1 MFLFD
6 LEWIVFTL
14 WDYPMSFI
22 ELFGT
27 ITGLITVWLAARN
40 NIWTWPIG
48 LINVS
53 SFFII
58 FWQVQLYADMFLQLY
73 FFGMSIYG
81 WLYWYGQKDVVEKIT
96 FLSSKSRL
104 ISLIIIIIGVFI
116 VGAVISKIHIYFP
129 EVFVKPAAYPY
140 FDAFTTVVSII
151 ASIWM
156 ARRILESWV
165 LWILVDIVAIG
176 LYFLKGIKL
185 VSIEYGIFLLMS
197 IYGLIVWIKEH
208 NIELRKIEND

>member
-1 MFLFD
+1 MLIFD
-6 LEWIVFTL
+6 LDWIVFTL

-27 ITGLITVWLAARN
+27 FTGLITVWLAARN

-81 WLYWYGQKDVVEKIT
+81 WIFWYRQKDVLVKIS
-96 FLSSKSRL
+96 FLNSRDRL
-104 ISLIIIIIGVFI
+104 ISLIIIIAGV
-116 VGAVISKIHIYFP
+116 VVLGMLISKIHIYFP
-129 EVFVKPAAYPY
+129 DIFEKPAAYPY

-151 ASIWM
+151 ASVWM
-156 ARRILESWV
+156 ARRIVESWV
-165 LWILVDIVAIG
+165 LWILVDLVAIG

-185 VSIEYGIFLLMS
+185 VSIEYIIFLLMS
-197 IYGLIVWIKEH
+197 IYGLIGWIKEYRL
-208 NIELRKIEND
+208 ELSE

>member
-1 MFLFD
+1 MLIFD
-6 LEWIVFTL
+6 LDWIVFTL

-27 ITGLITVWLAARN
+27 FTGLITVWLAARN

-81 WLYWYGQKDVVEKIT
+81 WIFWYRQKDVLVKIS
-96 FLSSKSRL
+96 FLNSRDRL
-104 ISLIIIIIGVFI
+104 ISLIIIIAGV
-116 VGAVISKIHIYFP
+116 VVLGMLISKIHIYFP
-129 EVFVKPAAYPY
+129 DIFEKPAAYPY
-140 FDAFTTVVSII
+140 FDAFTTVVSIV
-151 ASIWM
+151 ASVWM
-156 ARRILESWV
+156 ARRIVESWV

-185 VSIEYGIFLLMS
+185 VSIEYIIFLLMS
-197 IYGLIVWIKEH
+197 IYGLIGWIKEYRL
-208 NIELRKIEND
+208 ELSE

>member
-1 MFLFD
+1 MLIFD
-6 LEWIVFTL
+6 LDWIVFTL

-27 ITGLITVWLAARN
+27 FTGLITVWFAARN

-81 WLYWYGQKDVVEKIT
+81 WIFWYRQKDVLVKIS
-96 FLSSKSRL
+96 FLNSRHRF
-104 ISLIIIIIGVFI
+104 ISLIIIIVGV
-116 VGAVISKIHIYFP
+116 VVLGMLISKIHIYFP
-129 EVFVKPAAYPY
+129 DIFEKPAAYPY

-151 ASIWM
+151 ASVWM
-156 ARRILESWV
+156 ARRIVESWV

-185 VSIEYGIFLLMS
+185 VSIEYIIFLLMS
-197 IYGLIVWIKEH
+197 IYGLIGWIKEYRL
-208 NIELRKIEND
+208 ELNEVNE

>member
-1 MFLFD
+1 MFIFD

-27 ITGLITVWLAARN
+27 VTGLITVWLAAKN

-81 WLYWYGQKDVVEKIT
+81 WIYWYRQKDILEKISLLN
-96 FLSSKSRL
+96 FKSRI
-104 ISLIIIIIGVFI
+104 ISLLIIIVGVYVLGLLI
-116 VGAVISKIHIYFP
+116 ARIHIYFP
-129 EVFVKPAAYPY
+129 EIFSKPAAYPFY
-140 FDAFTTVVSII
+140 DAFTTVVSII
-151 ASIWM
+151 ASVWM
-156 ARRILESWV
+156 ARRIVESWV
-165 LWILVDIVAIG
+165 LWILVDIVAIV

-185 VSIEYGIFLLMS
+185 VSIEYIIFLLMS
-197 IYGLIVWIKEH
+197 IYGLIEWIKEYKME
-208 NIELRKIEND
+208 IRELNEA

>member
-1 MFLFD
+1 MLIFD
-6 LEWIVFTL
+6 LDWIVFTL

-27 ITGLITVWLAARN
+27 FTGLITVWLAARN

-81 WLYWYGQKDVVEKIT
+81 WIFWYRQKDVLVKIS
-96 FLSSKSRL
+96 FLNSRDRL
-104 ISLIIIIIGVFI
+104 ISLIIIIAGV
-116 VGAVISKIHIYFP
+116 VVLGMLISKIHIYFP
-129 EVFVKPAAYPY
+129 DIFEKPAAYPY
-140 FDAFTTVVSII
+140 FDAFTTVVSIV
-151 ASIWM
+151 ASVWM
-156 ARRILESWV
+156 ARRIVESWV
-165 LWILVDIVAIG
+165 LWILVDLVAIG

-185 VSIEYGIFLLMS
+185 VSIEYIIFLLMS
-197 IYGLIVWIKEH
+197 IYGLIGWIKEYRL
-208 NIELRKIEND
+208 ELSE

>member
-14 WDYPMSFI
+14 WGYPMSFI
-22 ELFGT
+22 ELFGS

-48 LINVS
+48 LINVT

-81 WLYWYGQKDVVEKIT
+81 WIYWYGQKDVLEKIT
-96 FLSSKSRL
+96 FLSSRSRL
-104 ISLIIIIIGVFI
+104 ISLIIIIIGVF
-116 VGAVISKIHIYFP
+116 VLGSVISNIHIYFP
-129 EVFVKPAAYPY
+129 EIFVKPAAYPY

-165 LWILVDIVAIG
+165 LWILVDVVAIA

-197 IYGLIVWIKEH
+197 IYGLIVWMKEH
-208 NIELRKIEND
+208 NIEVRKTEND